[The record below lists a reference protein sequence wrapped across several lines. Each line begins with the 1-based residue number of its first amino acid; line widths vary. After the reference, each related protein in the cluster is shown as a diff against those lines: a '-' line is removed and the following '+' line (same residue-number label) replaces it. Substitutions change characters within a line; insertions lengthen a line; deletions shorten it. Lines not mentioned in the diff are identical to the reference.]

1 MQQIIYFCVYALCLC
16 LKTITMCLM
25 IDFYY
30 KGRWTM
36 NPTEEARYHYVLSD
50 MADLVDEYGYANVIN
65 DLDEMIQAKANQLL
79 YEVTN
84 V

>member
-1 MQQIIYFCVYALCLC
+1 
-16 LKTITMCLM
+16 
-25 IDFYY
+25 
-30 KGRWTM
+30 M
-36 NPTEEARYHYVLSD
+36 NPTEEARYHFVLSD

-65 DLDEMIQAKANQLL
+65 DLDEMIAAKANALL

>member
-1 MQQIIYFCVYALCLC
+1 
-16 LKTITMCLM
+16 
-25 IDFYY
+25 
-30 KGRWTM
+30 M
-36 NPTEEARYHYVLSD
+36 NTHDEARYHYVLSD

-65 DLDEMIQAKANQLL
+65 DLEDMIQAKANALL

>member
-1 MQQIIYFCVYALCLC
+1 
-16 LKTITMCLM
+16 
-25 IDFYY
+25 
-30 KGRWTM
+30 M
-36 NPTEEARYHYVLSD
+36 NPTDEARYHYVLSD
-50 MADLVDEYGYANVIN
+50 MVDLVDEYGYANVIN

>member
-1 MQQIIYFCVYALCLC
+1 
-16 LKTITMCLM
+16 
-25 IDFYY
+25 
-30 KGRWTM
+30 M
-36 NPTEEARYHYVLSD
+36 NKHDEARYHFVLSD

-65 DLDEMIQAKANQLL
+65 DLEDMIQAKANALL

>member
-1 MQQIIYFCVYALCLC
+1 MITVSCLL
-16 LKTITMCLM
+16 LKGVFMNS
-25 IDFYY
+25 ID
-30 KGRWTM
+30 
-36 NPTEEARYHYVLSD
+36 EARYHFILSD

-65 DLDEMIQAKANQLL
+65 DLEDMIQAKVNALL

>member
-1 MQQIIYFCVYALCLC
+1 MDTVSCLL
-16 LKTITMCLM
+16 LKG
-25 IDFYY
+25 FF
-30 KGRWTM
+30 M
-36 NPTEEARYHYVLSD
+36 NKHDEAHYHFVLSD

-65 DLDEMIQAKANQLL
+65 DLDEMIAAKANAML

>member
-1 MQQIIYFCVYALCLC
+1 MITVSCLL
-16 LKTITMCLM
+16 LKGV
-25 IDFYY
+25 F
-30 KGRWTM
+30 M
-36 NPTEEARYHYVLSD
+36 NKHDEAHYHFVLSD

-65 DLDEMIQAKANQLL
+65 DLEDMIAAKANAML

>member
-1 MQQIIYFCVYALCLC
+1 
-16 LKTITMCLM
+16 
-25 IDFYY
+25 
-30 KGRWTM
+30 M

-50 MADLVDEYGYANVIN
+50 MVDLVDEYGYANVIN
-65 DLDEMIQAKANQLL
+65 DLDTLIQAKANALL

>member
-1 MQQIIYFCVYALCLC
+1 MSILSLT
-16 LKTITMCLM
+16 LKEI
-25 IDFYY
+25 F
-30 KGRWTM
+30 M
-36 NPTEEARYHYVLSD
+36 NELDEARYHYILSD

-65 DLDEMIQAKANQLL
+65 DLDEMIAAKANAML

>member
-1 MQQIIYFCVYALCLC
+1 MN
-16 LKTITMCLM
+16 TI
-25 IDFYY
+25 D
-30 KGRWTM
+30 
-36 NPTEEARYHYVLSD
+36 EARYHYVLSD
-50 MADLVDEYGYANVIN
+50 MADLVDEYGYATVIN

>member
-1 MQQIIYFCVYALCLC
+1 M
-16 LKTITMCLM
+16 
-25 IDFYY
+25 
-30 KGRWTM
+30 KGFFM
-36 NPTEEARYHYVLSD
+36 NKHDEAHYHFVLSD

-65 DLDEMIQAKANQLL
+65 DLEDMIAAKANAML